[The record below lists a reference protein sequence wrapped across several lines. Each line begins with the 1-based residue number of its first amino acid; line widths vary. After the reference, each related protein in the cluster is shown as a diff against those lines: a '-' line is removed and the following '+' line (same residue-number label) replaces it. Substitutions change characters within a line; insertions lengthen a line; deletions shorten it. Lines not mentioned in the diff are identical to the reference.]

1 MNNKPSVLV
10 PVLIGVVF
18 VSALL
23 LLLVWNGRSRDI
35 SDDSTKN
42 VGAYMLTPLPTSS
55 VGVPSLTPTAVTGP
69 ITYTVVYQGTPV
81 EVINR
86 RYILAGKSVEQIAD
100 YSAEKFAPWY
110 LGSQDP
116 VQIRLARSV
125 SRDELPQLGLGCL
138 PSNMGREEPPYV
150 LVILEG
156 NFDLSS
162 GVPTTAASSPGSM
175 YHFASMVVDV
185 WAGDVTS
192 LKASANGAVFR
203 TILNDPSLPEA
214 TPGPIGSCPTAI
226 PGNYPHGA
234 VMSGEVFPTSPPG
247 PTTTMAPMPSP
258 VGTTTP

>member
-1 MNNKPSVLV
+1 MNNKPSVLI
-10 PVLIGVVF
+10 PVLIGVVL

-23 LLLVWNGRSRDI
+23 LLLTLNGSRTDI
-35 SDDSTKN
+35 SDDSPN
-42 VGAYMLTPLPTSS
+42 EVAAYMLTPLATLS
-55 VGVPSLTPTAVTGP
+55 VGLPPLTPTAVTGP

-86 RYILAGKSVEQIAD
+86 RYILAGKTVEQIAD
-100 YSAEKFAPWY
+100 YSAEKFAPWH

-162 GVPTTAASSPGSM
+162 GVPTTAASSPDAM

-185 WAGDVTS
+185 WAGEVTS
-192 LKASANGAVFR
+192 MKASANGALFR
-203 TILNDPSLPEA
+203 TILNDPTLPEA
-214 TPGPIGSCPTAI
+214 TPEPISSCPTAI

-247 PTTTMAPMPSP
+247 PTTTLAPMPSP
-258 VGTTTP
+258 VGTITP